1 VTHLAALEIG
11 GSNGMVNLITGSSKY
26 MDLPIIDGDFMG
38 RAYPTGWQ
46 TTPNV
51 YDKGDRAEMLLPAA
65 MCSGDGSTIVRVPFP
80 STDLAI
86 SHYRLEYIADVCQFM
101 TKVKHYLDQD
111 AILRAACVEMG
122 THAGA
127 ASRPLTREE
136 CEGCMVKNTVS
147 QAWRLGRS
155 VALANKSA
163 NIGNIGPILVDA
175 LGGPQASRVLFSG
188 KIVEVNRRI
197 FKGHTIG
204 EIVVKAV
211 AAEDEDGEGKE
222 RFEGTVTSELA
233 VMPANVER
241 KGRVSSTLLAFRDIY
256 IVLTYSSIQE
266 RKFIRRTRIER
277 RKEGEFG
284 IPPCLPFPPVTAR
297 KSE

>member
-1 VTHLAALEIG
+1 
-11 GSNGMVNLITGSSKY
+11 
-26 MDLPIIDGDFMG
+26 
-38 RAYPTGWQ
+38 
-46 TTPNV
+46 
-51 YDKGDRAEMLLPAA
+51 
-65 MCSGDGSTIVRVPFP
+65 
-80 STDLAI
+80 
-86 SHYRLEYIADVCQFM
+86 M

-163 NIGNIGPILVDA
+163 NIGNIGPVLVDA

-222 RFEGTVTSELA
+222 RFEGTVTSESAVRWIEKAKRGRALSLSLA
-233 VMPANVER
+233 NLRTCITTNEQSLSRM
-241 KGRVSSTLLAFRDIY
+241 K
-256 IVLTYSSIQE
+256 TYTSNMN
-266 RKFIRRTRIER
+266 
-277 RKEGEFG
+277 
-284 IPPCLPFPPVTAR
+284 
-297 KSE
+297 

>member
-1 VTHLAALEIG
+1 MYRINEHVTTL
-11 GSNGMVNLITGSSKY
+11 TRY
-26 MDLPIIDGDFMG
+26 
-38 RAYPTGWQ
+38 
-46 TTPNV
+46 
-51 YDKGDRAEMLLPAA
+51 
-65 MCSGDGSTIVRVPFP
+65 
-80 STDLAI
+80 
-86 SHYRLEYIADVCQFM
+86 QFM

-163 NIGNIGPILVDA
+163 NIGNIGPVLVDA

-211 AAEDEDGEGKE
+211 AAEDEDREGKE
-222 RFEGTVTSELA
+222 RFEGTVTSKSA
-233 VMPANVER
+233 VRALI
-241 KGRVSSTLLAFRDIY
+241 G
-256 IVLTYSSIQE
+256 
-266 RKFIRRTRIER
+266 
-277 RKEGEFG
+277 
-284 IPPCLPFPPVTAR
+284 
-297 KSE
+297 

>member
-1 VTHLAALEIG
+1 
-11 GSNGMVNLITGSSKY
+11 
-26 MDLPIIDGDFMG
+26 
-38 RAYPTGWQ
+38 
-46 TTPNV
+46 
-51 YDKGDRAEMLLPAA
+51 
-65 MCSGDGSTIVRVPFP
+65 
-80 STDLAI
+80 
-86 SHYRLEYIADVCQFM
+86 M

-163 NIGNIGPILVDA
+163 NIGNIGPVLVDA
-175 LGGPQASRVLFSG
+175 LGGSTASRVLFSG

-222 RFEGTVTSELA
+222 RFEGTVTSKSAVRPFRVLRLA
-233 VMPANVER
+233 ATP
-241 KGRVSSTLLAFRDIY
+241 SLLLAFRNQGTA
-256 IVLTYSSIQE
+256 LTNSSIQE
-266 RKFIRRTRIER
+266 
-277 RKEGEFG
+277 
-284 IPPCLPFPPVTAR
+284 
-297 KSE
+297 

>member
-1 VTHLAALEIG
+1 
-11 GSNGMVNLITGSSKY
+11 
-26 MDLPIIDGDFMG
+26 
-38 RAYPTGWQ
+38 
-46 TTPNV
+46 
-51 YDKGDRAEMLLPAA
+51 
-65 MCSGDGSTIVRVPFP
+65 
-80 STDLAI
+80 
-86 SHYRLEYIADVCQFM
+86 M

-163 NIGNIGPILVDA
+163 NIGNIGPVLVDA
-175 LGGPQASRVLFSG
+175 LGGSTASRVLFSG

-222 RFEGTVTSELA
+222 RFEGTVTSEL
-233 VMPANVER
+233 
-241 KGRVSSTLLAFRDIY
+241 
-256 IVLTYSSIQE
+256 IVK
-266 RKFIRRTRIER
+266 RRRTSSSSLAAL
-277 RKEGEFG
+277 RKWMTTNEQSRSRMK
-284 IPPCLPFPPVTAR
+284 TYM
-297 KSE
+297 SNTN

>member
-1 VTHLAALEIG
+1 MVISWVEHIRPDGRLHLMFMIREIGRRCCYPPPCALEMG
-11 GSNGMVNLITGSSKY
+11 QLSYVVSST
-26 MDLPIIDGDFMG
+26 LP
-38 RAYPTGWQ
+38 RLAY
-46 TTPNV
+46 
-51 YDKGDRAEMLLPAA
+51 E
-65 MCSGDGSTIVRVPFP
+65 
-80 STDLAI
+80 
-86 SHYRLEYIADVCQFM
+86 CQFM

-163 NIGNIGPILVDA
+163 NIGNIGPVLVDA

-233 VMPANVER
+233 V
-241 KGRVSSTLLAFRDIY
+241 GRVRKAKSGRATSPSLAASKAWIPTNAQFRSRMK
-256 IVLTYSSIQE
+256 TYTSNMN
-266 RKFIRRTRIER
+266 
-277 RKEGEFG
+277 
-284 IPPCLPFPPVTAR
+284 
-297 KSE
+297 

>member
-1 VTHLAALEIG
+1 
-11 GSNGMVNLITGSSKY
+11 
-26 MDLPIIDGDFMG
+26 
-38 RAYPTGWQ
+38 
-46 TTPNV
+46 
-51 YDKGDRAEMLLPAA
+51 
-65 MCSGDGSTIVRVPFP
+65 
-80 STDLAI
+80 
-86 SHYRLEYIADVCQFM
+86 M

-163 NIGNIGPILVDA
+163 NIGYIGPVLVDA
-175 LGGPQASRVLFSG
+175 LGGSTASRVLFSG

-211 AAEDEDGEGKE
+211 AAEDEDEEGKE
-222 RFEGTVTSELA
+222 RFEGTVTSKSA
-233 VMPANVER
+233 VTLPVFFGRHGRQGNEAQPLLVLQI
-241 KGRVSSTLLAFRDIY
+241 KGTA
-256 IVLTYSSIQE
+256 LTNSSIQE
-266 RKFIRRTRIER
+266 
-277 RKEGEFG
+277 
-284 IPPCLPFPPVTAR
+284 
-297 KSE
+297 